1 MKYFLIILCILSGV
15 APLNAVATNAPSPSG
30 IVMVFG
36 DSISSGYGLPPGS
49 GWVSLLSKRL
59 QERVP
64 SHPVI
69 NASISGDTT
78 SSGLARI
85 EQSLQT
91 HRPEIVIIELGG
103 NDGLRGS
110 SIDSIIRNLEALIE
124 SCHRRHAK
132 VLLVGMHL
140 PPNYG
145 ATYTQKFQE
154 IFPYLAKKHQI
165 KVVPFL
171 LKGFGDQREF
181 FLADGIHPNMQA
193 QEKILENV
201 WPTLRGMMK

>member
-1 MKYFLIILCILSGV
+1 
-15 APLNAVATNAPSPSG
+15 
-30 IVMVFG
+30 MVFG

-59 QERVP
+59 QERAP

-110 SIDSIIRNLEALIE
+110 SIESIIRNLETLIE

-154 IFPYLAKKHQI
+154 IFPQLAKKYQI

-181 FLADGIHPNMQA
+181 FLADGIHPNVQA

-201 WPTLRGMMK
+201 WPTLRGMIK

>member
-1 MKYFLIILCILSGV
+1 MNYFLIILCILSV
-15 APLNAVATNAPSPSG
+15 AASPNAAASNPSPTSG
-30 IVMVFG
+30 TVMVFG

-49 GWVSLLSKRL
+49 GWVSLLTKRL
-59 QERVP
+59 QERTP
-64 SHPVI
+64 RTSVI

-85 EQSLQT
+85 EQSLET

-110 SIDSIIRNLEALIE
+110 SIDSISRNLETLIE
-124 SCHRRHAK
+124 SCHRRQAK

-145 ATYTQKFQE
+145 LSYTQKFQE
-154 IFPYLAKKHQI
+154 IFPHLAKKHQI
-165 KVVPFL
+165 KIVPFL
-171 LKGFGDQREF
+171 LHGFGNQREF

-201 WPTLRGMMK
+201 WPTLKGMLR

>member
-1 MKYFLIILCILSGV
+1 
-15 APLNAVATNAPSPSG
+15 
-30 IVMVFG
+30 MVFG

-59 QERVP
+59 QERIP
-64 SHPVI
+64 SHPVV

-85 EQSLQT
+85 EQSLLT

-110 SIDSIIRNLEALIE
+110 SIDSIIRNLETLIE

-154 IFPYLAKKHQI
+154 IFPHLAKKHQI

-181 FLADGIHPNMQA
+181 FLADGIHPNVQA
-193 QEKILENV
+193 QERILENV
-201 WPTLRGMMK
+201 WPTLRGMIK

>member
-1 MKYFLIILCILSGV
+1 
-15 APLNAVATNAPSPSG
+15 
-30 IVMVFG
+30 MVFG

-59 QERVP
+59 QERIP
-64 SHPVI
+64 SHPVV

-110 SIDSIIRNLEALIE
+110 SIESIIRNLENLIE
-124 SCHRRHAK
+124 SCHRRQAK

-154 IFPYLAKKHQI
+154 IFPQLAKKYQI

-181 FLADGIHPNMQA
+181 FLADGIHPNAQA

>member
-1 MKYFLIILCILSGV
+1 
-15 APLNAVATNAPSPSG
+15 
-30 IVMVFG
+30 
-36 DSISSGYGLPPGS
+36 
-49 GWVSLLSKRL
+49 
-59 QERVP
+59 
-64 SHPVI
+64 
-69 NASISGDTT
+69 
-78 SSGLARI
+78 
-85 EQSLQT
+85 
-91 HRPEIVIIELGG
+91 
-103 NDGLRGS
+103 
-110 SIDSIIRNLEALIE
+110 
-124 SCHRRHAK
+124 
-132 VLLVGMHL
+132 MHL

-154 IFPYLAKKHQI
+154 IFPHLAKKHQI

>member
-1 MKYFLIILCILSGV
+1 
-15 APLNAVATNAPSPSG
+15 
-30 IVMVFG
+30 MVFG
-36 DSISSGYGLPPGS
+36 DSISSGYGLSPGS

-59 QERVP
+59 QERGP
-64 SHPVI
+64 SHPVV

-85 EQSLQT
+85 EQSLKT

-110 SIDSIIRNLEALIE
+110 SIDSISRNLEALIE
-124 SCHRRHAK
+124 SCHRSQAK

-145 ATYTQKFQE
+145 ANYTKNSKRSSF
-154 IFPYLAKKHQI
+154 ISRKSIRSRSFHSFFRVLAISVNSFWRMGYTRILK
-165 KVVPFL
+165 PRRRFL
-171 LKGFGDQREF
+171 RMYGPLFG
-181 FLADGIHPNMQA
+181 
-193 QEKILENV
+193 
-201 WPTLRGMMK
+201 